1 MVKNNSMSLNKMH
14 EVGDEVLGMVEGL
27 PNLGPFTLRYEVGM
41 GLACY
46 NLMLSTRKGKNPRHF
61 QWDSKRKYTTE
72 LSNIYKVGE
81 CGSWSTIFAKYERK
95 LMATDFSIR
104 GLWFVEFMRGGR
116 LRMGIIR
123 KHDFEILVLTMA
135 ALQITWHLEW

>member
-1 MVKNNSMSLNKMH
+1 MVKNNSMSLKKMH

-46 NLMLSTRKGKNPRHF
+46 NLMLSTRKGKNPRQF

-72 LSNIYKVGE
+72 LSNIYRE
-81 CGSWSTIFAKYERK
+81 CGSWSTILAKEERK
-95 LMATDFSIR
+95 LVATDCPTR
-104 GLWFVEFMRGGR
+104 GP
-116 LRMGIIR
+116 
-123 KHDFEILVLTMA
+123 
-135 ALQITWHLEW
+135 